1 MFNKTNKQ
9 PAQPV
14 AAPKPA
20 PLSVVDA
27 PSVNLN
33 KKPTSTP
40 MGGAKPFSSVGSGLM
55 VDGNITG
62 AGDLHLDGTVK
73 GDVKVSHLTVGE
85 SGNIEGKVEA
95 ETIEVRGRIVGSIQ
109 GRQIKLQATAYV
121 EGDITHE
128 TLAIDVGAY
137 FQGRCLQRRPAEASS
152 GVSSP
157 AAQVSGD
164 YGVSSIAAPS
174 AASTPS
180 STSSPAGGTTGSG
193 GPGLSN
199 YDMSALSDLS

>member
-9 PAQPV
+9 SAQPV

-20 PLSVVDA
+20 PLAAVDA

-33 KKPTSTP
+33 KKPATTP

-55 VDGNITG
+55 VDGNISG

-85 SGNIEGKVEA
+85 SGSIEGKVEA

-152 GVSSP
+152 GMSSP
-157 AAQVSGD
+157 AAQATSD
-164 YGVSSIAAPS
+164 YGVSTVATPA

-180 STSSPAGGTTGSG
+180 SGGTSG
-193 GPGLSN
+193 GGMSN
-199 YDMSALSDLS
+199 YDMSALSDLG